1 MTGERE
7 REIVVEPDIVDER
20 EDKDD
25 LKKAPDAFL
34 EDGGDRLF
42 ASQEQCARDH
52 EKDRHRGFY
61 PEGDGEVE
69 RIKERL
75 GAVNE
80 NRETFGRTMGEHDQP
95 DAEEAQKFDVEQLLF
110 AGLDVGV
117 GVSFVMGKPSL
128 LIYLRLN
135 HTMNGEEG
143 KGLWGQGL

>member
-1 MTGERE
+1 MTGDRE
-7 REIVVEPDIVDER
+7 GEIVVEPDIVDER

-25 LKKAPDAFL
+25 LKEAPDAFL

-52 EKDRHRGFY
+52 EKDRHRGLY
-61 PEGDGEVE
+61 PEGDGKVE

-75 GAVNE
+75 RAVNE

-110 AGLDVGV
+110 CGLGRR
-117 GVSFVMGKPSL
+117 GGGIICHGKTFFAN
-128 LIYLRLN
+128 IFAA
-135 HTMNGEEG
+135 
-143 KGLWGQGL
+143 

>member
-1 MTGERE
+1 MTGDRE
-7 REIVVEPDIVDER
+7 GEIVVEPDIVDER

-25 LKKAPDAFL
+25 LKEAPDAFL

-52 EKDRHRGFY
+52 EKNRHRGLY

-80 NRETFGRTMGEHDQP
+80 NRETFGRAMGEHD
-95 DAEEAQKFDVEQLLF
+95 
-110 AGLDVGV
+110 
-117 GVSFVMGKPSL
+117 
-128 LIYLRLN
+128 
-135 HTMNGEEG
+135 
-143 KGLWGQGL
+143 

>member
-1 MTGERE
+1 M
-7 REIVVEPDIVDER
+7 VEPDIVDER

-25 LKKAPDAFL
+25 LKEAPDAFL

-42 ASQEQCARDH
+42 ASQEQCARDQK
-52 EKDRHRGFY
+52 ERHRGLY

-110 AGLDVGV
+110 CGFGRRC
-117 GVSFVMGKPSL
+117 GGIICHGKTFFAN
-128 LIYLRLN
+128 IFAA
-135 HTMNGEEG
+135 
-143 KGLWGQGL
+143 